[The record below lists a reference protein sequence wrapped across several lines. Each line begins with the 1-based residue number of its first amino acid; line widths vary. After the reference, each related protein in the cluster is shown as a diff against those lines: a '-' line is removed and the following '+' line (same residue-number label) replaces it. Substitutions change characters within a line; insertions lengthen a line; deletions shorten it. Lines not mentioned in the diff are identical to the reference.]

1 MKNEPIH
8 ALIQN
13 AVDEDPDL
21 TGLLVYNL
29 PEAKAIASTFPGEYS
44 KKAMEIQQI
53 FYDTEQHAMRI
64 HESAG
69 GTNWVLKSLARKVV
83 YDVRITD
90 DIYIF
95 GETRITEAPTAAL
108 EDALELALMVG
119 RLLSESRS

>member
-8 ALIQN
+8 ALLQS

-21 TGLLVYNL
+21 TGLLVYDL
-29 PEAKAIASTFPGEYS
+29 LKAEVIATTFSEEYS
-44 KKAMEIQQI
+44 KKAIEIQQI

-69 GTNWVLKSLARKVV
+69 GTNWVLKSLARKVI

-90 DIYIF
+90 TVYIF

-119 RLLSESRS
+119 RLLKE